1 MDQRKFEKLIDL
13 IINENEEQ
21 ARSLFHDIVVEKSR
35 EIYENMMMSDM
46 DEGDASGQSMDLLDE
61 ISAEEMNEEDD
72 MGDEDMGDDIEDFSD
87 EEVIDIDSD
96 DTDEDEMD
104 NLEDTVI
111 RIEDKLDQL
120 MAEFE
125 DLMDQESGEEEEEE
139 GEEEEM
145 MGDEEEEEGEE
156 EEEEGEEMMEAIQLK
171 QVKGLYGSRIGGDDG
186 SQTRSTY
193 AANSGQRGMASRPVK
208 FSGDNEAVP
217 TGPKAPSN
225 YGSKGETQVKGAGQF
240 KNSPAQ
246 DNFSEKGVPAPKAVN
261 TQSQGVNDKSPVA
274 ESRRTTKR
282 RI

>member
-61 ISAEEMNEEDD
+61 INAEEMNEDD
-72 MGDEDMGDDIEDFSD
+72 MDEDMDDDIEDFSD

-96 DTDEDEMD
+96 DTGEDEMD

-125 DLMDQESGEEEEEE
+125 DLMDQEEEEEE
-139 GEEEEM
+139 GEDEEM
-145 MGDEEEEEGEE
+145 MGDEEEMMGDE

-208 FSGDNEAVP
+208 FSGDSETVP

-225 YGSKGETQVKGAGQF
+225 YGSKGESQVKGAGQF

>member
-1 MDQRKFEKLIDL
+1 
-13 IINENEEQ
+13 
-21 ARSLFHDIVVEKSR
+21 
-35 EIYENMMMSDM
+35 MMMSDM

-61 ISAEEMNEEDD
+61 INAEEMNEDD
-72 MGDEDMGDDIEDFSD
+72 MDDDIEDFSD

-96 DTDEDEMD
+96 DTGEDEMD

-125 DLMDQESGEEEEEE
+125 DLMDQEEGEEEEEE
-139 GEEEEM
+139 GEDEEM
-145 MGDEEEEEGEE
+145 MGDE

-208 FSGDNEAVP
+208 FSGDSETVP

-225 YGSKGETQVKGAGQF
+225 YGSKGESQVKGAGQF

>member
-61 ISAEEMNEEDD
+61 INAEEMNEDD
-72 MGDEDMGDDIEDFSD
+72 MDEDMDDDIEDFSD

-96 DTDEDEMD
+96 DTGEDEMD

-125 DLMDQESGEEEEEE
+125 DLMDQEEEEEE
-139 GEEEEM
+139 GEDEEM
-145 MGDEEEEEGEE
+145 MGDEEEMMGDE

-193 AANSGQRGMASRPVK
+193 AANSGQRGMASKPVK
-208 FSGDNEAVP
+208 FSGDSETVP

-225 YGSKGETQVKGAGQF
+225 YGSKGESQVKGAGQF

>member
-61 ISAEEMNEEDD
+61 INAEEMNEDD
-72 MGDEDMGDDIEDFSD
+72 MDEAMDDDIEDFSD

-96 DTDEDEMD
+96 DTGEDEMD

-125 DLMDQESGEEEEEE
+125 DLMDQ
-139 GEEEEM
+139 
-145 MGDEEEEEGEE
+145 EEGEE

-193 AANSGQRGMASRPVK
+193 AANSGQRGMASKPVK
-208 FSGDNEAVP
+208 FSGDSETVP

-225 YGSKGETQVKGAGQF
+225 YGSKGESQVKGAGQF

-274 ESRRTTKR
+274 ESRTTTKR

>member
-61 ISAEEMNEEDD
+61 INAEEMNEDD
-72 MGDEDMGDDIEDFSD
+72 MDEAMDDDIEDFSD

-96 DTDEDEMD
+96 DTGEDEMD

-125 DLMDQESGEEEEEE
+125 DLMDQEEGEEEEEE
-139 GEEEEM
+139 GEDEEM
-145 MGDEEEEEGEE
+145 MGDE

-208 FSGDNEAVP
+208 FSGDSETVP

-225 YGSKGETQVKGAGQF
+225 YGSKGESQVKGAGQF